1 MALAARAPSEGAEAK
16 GRDSQVGRAAPHDS
30 SALGE
35 AEWDLLAKVIEAFL
49 RRHPG
54 EDTAMIEGAAETAAV
69 AHAGQT
75 RRSGEPYITHPI
87 AVAGIVAELGL
98 DTQTIA
104 AALLHDAVEDTG
116 VTNKVIKHDFGEAV
130 AAIVEGVTKLDRLQF
145 DSKEAQQAATVR
157 KMLVAMAD
165 DWRVLIIKLA
175 DRLHNMRTLSV
186 MPEWK
191 QHRTAQETLDIY
203 APLAHRLGIQEVKW
217 QLEDLAFATLHPK
230 RYAEIEQMVASRAP
244 LRDEYLARVLVAVR
258 ERLHTSG
265 INAEVTGRPKHLWSI
280 YEKMVVRG
288 KEFDD
293 LYDLVGMRVI
303 VESEKDCWAALGS
316 IHAIW
321 PPVQGRFKDYI
332 NSPKFNLYQSLH
344 TTVIGLDGKP
354 IEVQVR
360 THEMHRRAEYGIAA
374 HWGYKEKPGRD
385 GPDKSAREKNAKAK
399 TSGDTHALADHDAEV
414 LDGGDRTEGH
424 ATSTKTGDPGKGT
437 GPTKGPKSSKKA
449 RGGSSSAEADR
460 RAERQALA
468 RETSSTIAEI
478 EWMQRIADFQNETTD
493 PIEFLEAL
501 KLDLEQDEVYVFT
514 PKGKVIALTAN
525 ATPVDFAYAI
535 HTEVGHRCVGATVNG
550 RLVPLETTLNSADT
564 VEIITSKAP
573 TAGPSRDWLNLAAS
587 SRART
592 KIRQWFSRERR
603 EDAIEIGREELTK
616 ELRREGLPVQKL
628 ASDHALAEL
637 AETLNYADLEAMHA
651 AIGDNRISARAV
663 AQRLLRELRGGVYDE
678 QLPVTARRQP
688 TAARPGQRSD
698 VGVYVEG
705 LDDLV
710 VRLSRCCTPV
720 PGDEIIGFVTR
731 GRGVSVH
738 RADCSNAASLA
749 SRSRER
755 LIEVEWDHRSSGVFV
770 ATIEVVAIDRSRLLT
785 DVSQVVSEHH
795 LNILAANTQTDSDRI
810 SRMRFDVELGD
821 ANHLESVLNSIRHL
835 DAVYDAYRILPG
847 KKD

>member
-1 MALAARAPSEGAEAK
+1 MALAAPVPAEGTATAEE
-16 GRDSQVGRAAPHDS
+16 SLVGSSLPMEE
-30 SALGE
+30 SALLE
-35 AEWDLLAKVIEAFL
+35 PVIRSFL

-54 EDTAMIEGAAETAAV
+54 DDTSLIVRAAETATV
-69 AHAGQT
+69 AHAGQL

-87 AVAGIVAELGL
+87 AVAGIVADLGL
-98 DTQTIA
+98 DALTVA

-116 VTNKVIKHDFGEAV
+116 VTTEIIDRDFGPQV
-130 AAIVEGVTKLDRLQF
+130 ALIVEGVTKLDRLQF

-157 KMLVAMAD
+157 KMLVAMAS

-191 QHRTAQETLDIY
+191 QRRSAQETLDIY
-203 APLAHRLGIQEVKW
+203 APLAHRLGIQEVRW

-244 LRDEYLARVLVAVR
+244 LRDEFLARVLVSVR
-258 ERLHTSG
+258 ERLAGSG

-293 LYDLVGMRVI
+293 LYDLVGIRVI
-303 VESEKDCWAALGS
+303 VESEKDCWGALGS

-374 HWGYKEKPGRD
+374 HWGYKEYPGR
-385 GPDKSAREKNAKAK
+385 P
-399 TSGDTHALADHDAEV
+399 
-414 LDGGDRTEGH
+414 DRT
-424 ATSTKTGDPGKGT
+424 ATLPSKGGKETGTTGGKSRGRIGTRGPGKGAPEGAKAGT
-437 GPTKGPKSSKKA
+437 GKRESGKKA
-449 RGGSSSAEADR
+449 SSMTAAQRAELAERDR
-460 RAERQALA
+460 RAERLALA
-468 RETSSTIAEI
+468 KETSSTTAEV
-478 EWMQRIADFQNETTD
+478 EWMQRIVDFQNETTD

-501 KLDLEQDEVYVFT
+501 KLDLEEDEVYVFT

-535 HTEVGHRCVGATVNG
+535 HTEVGHRCIGAKVNG
-550 RLVPLETTLNSADT
+550 RLVPLDTRLNSADT
-564 VEIITSKAP
+564 VEIFTSKAP
-573 TAGPSRDWLNLAAS
+573 TAGPSRDWLGMVAS

-603 EDAIEIGREELTK
+603 EDAIEFGREELIK

-628 ASDHALAEL
+628 ASEHALADL
-637 AETLNYADLEAMHA
+637 ATTMNYADLDALHA
-651 AIGDNRISARAV
+651 AIGDNRVSARAV
-663 AQRLLRELRGGVYDE
+663 AQRVLRDLRGGVYEE
-678 QLPVTARRQP
+678 QLPVTARQQP
-688 TAARPGQRSD
+688 TAPRPGRGSA

-705 LDDLV
+705 LDDLM

-720 PGDEIIGFVTR
+720 PGDEIVGFVTR

-738 RADCSNAASLA
+738 RADCANAASLA

-785 DVSQVVSEHH
+785 DVTKVVSEHH
-795 LNILAANTQTDSDRI
+795 LNIVSANTQTDSDRI
-810 SRMRFDVELGD
+810 SRMRFDVELADPG
-821 ANHLESVLNSIRHL
+821 HLESVLNLIRHL
-835 DAVYDAYRILPG
+835 DAVYDVYRILPG

>member
-1 MALAARAPSEGAEAK
+1 MALATPVPAEGGTTDVEEYVAGSSLPAAEA
-16 GRDSQVGRAAPHDS
+16 A
-30 SALGE
+30 
-35 AEWDLLAKVIEAFL
+35 LLAPVLQSFL

-54 EDTAMIEGAAETAAV
+54 DDTSLMVRAAETATV
-69 AHAGQT
+69 AHAGQL
-75 RRSGEPYITHPI
+75 RRSGEPYVTHPI
-87 AVAGIVAELGL
+87 AVAGIVADLGL
-98 DTQTIA
+98 DAQTVA

-116 VTNKVIKHDFGEAV
+116 VTKEVIERDFGPSV
-130 AAIVEGVTKLDRLQF
+130 ALIVDGVTKLDRLQF

-157 KMLVAMAD
+157 KMLVAMAN

-191 QHRTAQETLDIY
+191 QRRTAQETLDIY

-244 LRDEYLARVLVAVR
+244 LRDEFLARVLVSVR
-258 ERLHTSG
+258 ERMAASG
-265 INAEVTGRPKHLWSI
+265 VNAEVTGRPKHLWSI

-293 LYDLVGMRVI
+293 LFDLVGIRVI

-374 HWGYKEKPGRD
+374 HWGYKENPVRPAGGKAGKESGTATKVR
-385 GPDKSAREKNAKAK
+385 GSKSAVKEGSSRP
-399 TSGDTHALADHDAEV
+399 SDA
-414 LDGGDRTEGH
+414 
-424 ATSTKTGDPGKGT
+424 GKGE
-437 GPTKGPKSSKKA
+437 GKGEAKGEGGRK
-449 RGGSSSAEADR
+449 GSSVTAAQRAELAERDR
-460 RAERQALA
+460 RAERLALA
-468 RETSSTIAEI
+468 KETSSTTAEI
-478 EWMQRIADFQNETTD
+478 EWMQRIVDFQNETTD

-501 KLDLEQDEVYVFT
+501 KLDLEEDEVYVFT

-525 ATPVDFAYAI
+525 ATPVDFAYSI
-535 HTEVGHRCVGATVNG
+535 HTEVGHRCIGAKVNG
-550 RLVPLETTLNSADT
+550 RLVPLDTRLNSADT
-564 VEIITSKAP
+564 VEIFTSKAP
-573 TAGPSRDWLNLAAS
+573 TAGPSRDWLSMVAS
-587 SRART
+587 SRARS

-603 EDAIEIGREELTK
+603 EDAIEVGRDELIK

-628 ASDHALAEL
+628 ASEHALADL
-637 AETLNYADLEAMHA
+637 AKVMNYADLDALHA
-651 AIGDNRISARAV
+651 AIGDNRVSARAV
-663 AQRLLRELRGGVYDE
+663 AQRVLRDLRGGVYEE
-678 QLPVTARRQP
+678 QLPVTARQQP
-688 TAARPGQRSD
+688 TAPRPGRGSA

-705 LDDLV
+705 LDDLM

-720 PGDEIIGFVTR
+720 PGDEIVGFVTR

-738 RADCSNAASLA
+738 RADCANAASLA

-785 DVSQVVSEHH
+785 DVTKVVSEHH
-795 LNILAANTQTDSDRI
+795 LNIVSANTQTDPDRI
-810 SRMRFDVELGD
+810 SRMRFDVELADPG
-821 ANHLESVLNSIRHL
+821 HLESVLNLIRHL
-835 DAVYDAYRILPG
+835 DAVYDVYRILPG

>member
-1 MALAARAPSEGAEAK
+1 MALATPVPAEGTATSGAEHLAGSSLPAAEGA
-16 GRDSQVGRAAPHDS
+16 
-30 SALGE
+30 
-35 AEWDLLAKVIEAFL
+35 LLVPVIEAFL

-54 EDTAMIEGAAETAAV
+54 DDTSLIVRAAETATV
-69 AHAGQT
+69 AHAGQL

-87 AVAGIVAELGL
+87 AVAGIVADLGL
-98 DTQTIA
+98 DAQTVA

-116 VTNKVIKHDFGEAV
+116 VTTEVIDRDFGPTV
-130 AAIVEGVTKLDRLQF
+130 ANIVEGVTKLDRLQF

-157 KMLVAMAD
+157 KMLVAMAS

-191 QHRTAQETLDIY
+191 QRRTAQETLDIY

-217 QLEDLAFATLHPK
+217 QLEDLAFATLHAKP
-230 RYAEIEQMVASRAP
+230 YAEIEQMVASRAP
-244 LRDEYLARVLVAVR
+244 LRDEFLARVLVAVR
-258 ERLHTSG
+258 ERLAASG
-265 INAEVTGRPKHLWSI
+265 VDAEVTGRPKHLWSI

-293 LYDLVGMRVI
+293 LYDLVGIRVI
-303 VESEKDCWAALGS
+303 VDSEKDCWAALGS

-374 HWGYKEKPGRD
+374 HWGYKDSTGRPD
-385 GPDKSAREKNAKAK
+385 SGPTTMTR
-399 TSGDTHALADHDAEV
+399 G
-414 LDGGDRTEGH
+414 
-424 ATSTKTGDPGKGT
+424 GKGAIAAVT
-437 GPTKGPKSSKKA
+437 TRVRGGKGAAKEASSKRPTDTKKK
-449 RGGSSSAEADR
+449 GSSMTPAQRAEMAERDR
-460 RAERQALA
+460 RAERLALA
-468 RETSSTIAEI
+468 KETSSTTAEV
-478 EWMQRIADFQNETTD
+478 EWMQRIVDFQNETTD

-501 KLDLEQDEVYVFT
+501 KLDLEEDEVYVFT

-525 ATPVDFAYAI
+525 ATPVDFAYTI
-535 HTEVGHRCVGATVNG
+535 HTEVGHRCIGAKVNG
-550 RLVPLETTLNSADT
+550 RLVPLDTKLNSADT
-564 VEIITSKAP
+564 VEIFTSKAP
-573 TAGPSRDWLNLAAS
+573 TAGPSRDWLGMVAS

-603 EDAIEIGREELTK
+603 EDAIDLGREELIK

-628 ASDHALAEL
+628 ASEHALADL
-637 AETLNYADLEAMHA
+637 ATTMNYADLDALHA
-651 AIGDNRISARAV
+651 AIGDNRVSARAV
-663 AQRLLRELRGGVYDE
+663 AQRMLRDLRGGVYEE
-678 QLPVTARRQP
+678 QLPVTARQQP
-688 TAARPGQRSD
+688 TAHRPGRGSA

-705 LDDLV
+705 LDDLM

-720 PGDEIIGFVTR
+720 PGDEIVGFVTR

-738 RADCSNAASLA
+738 RADCANAASLA

-785 DVSQVVSEHH
+785 DVTKVVSEHH
-795 LNILAANTQTDSDRI
+795 LNIVSANTQTDPDRI
-810 SRMRFDVELGD
+810 SRMRFDVELADPG
-821 ANHLESVLNSIRHL
+821 HLDSVLNLIRHL
-835 DAVYDAYRILPG
+835 DAVYDVYRILPG
-847 KKD
+847 KRD

>member
-1 MALAARAPSEGAEAK
+1 MALAAPVPAEGTATAEESLL
-16 GRDSQVGRAAPHDS
+16 GSSLPGEE
-30 SALGE
+30 SALLE
-35 AEWDLLAKVIEAFL
+35 PVIRSFL

-54 EDTAMIEGAAETAAV
+54 DDTALIVRAAETATV
-69 AHAGQT
+69 AHAGQL

-87 AVAGIVAELGL
+87 AVAGIVADLGL
-98 DTQTIA
+98 DALTVA

-116 VTNKVIKHDFGEAV
+116 VTTEIIDRDFGPQV
-130 AAIVEGVTKLDRLQF
+130 ALIVDGVTKLDRLQF

-157 KMLVAMAD
+157 KMLVAMAS

-191 QHRTAQETLDIY
+191 QRRSAQETLDIY
-203 APLAHRLGIQEVKW
+203 APLAHRLGIQEVRW

-244 LRDEYLARVLVAVR
+244 LRDEFLARVLVSVR
-258 ERLHTSG
+258 ERLAGSG

-293 LYDLVGMRVI
+293 LYDLVGIRVI
-303 VESEKDCWAALGS
+303 VESEKDCWGALGS

-374 HWGYKEKPGRD
+374 HWGYKENPGR
-385 GPDKSAREKNAKAK
+385 PDRTATLPAKGGKDAGSGAK
-399 TSGDTHALADHDAEV
+399 TRRRIGTR
-414 LDGGDRTEGH
+414 G
-424 ATSTKTGDPGKGT
+424 PGKGVPE
-437 GPTKGPKSSKKA
+437 GTKADSGKKESSKKA
-449 RGGSSSAEADR
+449 SSMTAAQRAELAERDR
-460 RAERQALA
+460 RAERLALA
-468 RETSSTIAEI
+468 KETSSTTAEI
-478 EWMQRIADFQNETTD
+478 EWMQRIVDFQNETTD

-501 KLDLEQDEVYVFT
+501 KLDLEEDEVYVFT

-535 HTEVGHRCVGATVNG
+535 HTEVGHRCIGAKVNG
-550 RLVPLETTLNSADT
+550 RLVPLDTRLNSADT
-564 VEIITSKAP
+564 VEIFTSKAP
-573 TAGPSRDWLNLAAS
+573 TAGPSRDWLGMVAS

-603 EDAIEIGREELTK
+603 EDAIEFGREELIK

-628 ASDHALAEL
+628 ASEHALADL
-637 AETLNYADLEAMHA
+637 ATTMNYADLDALHA
-651 AIGDNRISARAV
+651 AIGDNRVSARAV
-663 AQRLLRELRGGVYDE
+663 AQRVLRDLRGGVYEE
-678 QLPVTARRQP
+678 QLPVTARQQP
-688 TAARPGQRSD
+688 TAPRPGRGSA

-705 LDDLV
+705 LDDLM

-720 PGDEIIGFVTR
+720 PGDEIVGFVTR

-738 RADCSNAASLA
+738 RADCANAASLA

-785 DVSQVVSEHH
+785 DVTKVVSEHH
-795 LNILAANTQTDSDRI
+795 LNIVSANTQTDSDRI
-810 SRMRFDVELGD
+810 SRMRFDVELADPG
-821 ANHLESVLNSIRHL
+821 HLESVLNLIRHL
-835 DAVYDAYRILPG
+835 DAVYDVYRILPG

>member
-1 MALAARAPSEGAEAK
+1 MALATPVPAEGTATGEETLA
-16 GRDSQVGRAAPHDS
+16 DS
-30 SALGE
+30 SLPAPE
-35 AEWDLLAKVIEAFL
+35 AALLAPVIQSFL

-54 EDTAMIEGAAETAAV
+54 DDTSLIVRAAETATV
-69 AHAGQT
+69 AHAGQL

-87 AVAGIVAELGL
+87 AVAGIVADLGL
-98 DTQTIA
+98 DAMTVA

-116 VTNKVIKHDFGEAV
+116 VTTEVIDRDFGPAV
-130 AAIVEGVTKLDRLQF
+130 ALIVDGVTKLDRLQF

-157 KMLVAMAD
+157 KMLVAMAN

-191 QHRTAQETLDIY
+191 QRRSAQETLDIY
-203 APLAHRLGIQEVKW
+203 APLAHRLGIQEVRW
-217 QLEDLAFATLHPK
+217 QLEDLSFATLHPK

-244 LRDEYLARVLVAVR
+244 LRDEFLARVLVSVR
-258 ERLHTSG
+258 ERLAASG
-265 INAEVTGRPKHLWSI
+265 ITAEVTGRPKHLWSI

-293 LYDLVGMRVI
+293 LYDLVGIRVI

-321 PPVQGRFKDYI
+321 SPVQGRFKDYI

-374 HWGYKEKPGRD
+374 HWGYKENPGR
-385 GPDKSAREKNAKAK
+385 PDRAPAGGTATKPRSDKTGTKRDSAA
-399 TSGDTHALADHDAEV
+399 TGT
-414 LDGGDRTEGH
+414 DGGKPDTARKE
-424 ATSTKTGDPGKGT
+424 SKKEPKK
-437 GPTKGPKSSKKA
+437 GPTMTPA
-449 RGGSSSAEADR
+449 QRAEMAERDR
-460 RAERQALA
+460 RAERLALA
-468 RETSSTIAEI
+468 KETGSTTAEI
-478 EWMQRIADFQNETTD
+478 EWMQRIVDFQNETTD

-501 KLDLEQDEVYVFT
+501 KLDLEEDEVYVFT

-525 ATPVDFAYAI
+525 ATPVDFAYSI
-535 HTEVGHRCVGATVNG
+535 HTEVGHRCIGAKVNG
-550 RLVPLETTLNSADT
+550 RLVPLDTRLNSADT
-564 VEIITSKAP
+564 VEIFTSKAP
-573 TAGPSRDWLNLAAS
+573 TAGPSRDWLGMVAS

-603 EDAIEIGREELTK
+603 EDAIEFGREELIK

-628 ASDHALAEL
+628 ASERALTEVA
-637 AETLNYADLEAMHA
+637 AAMNYSDTDALHA
-651 AIGDNRISARAV
+651 AIGDNRVSARAV
-663 AQRLLRELRGGVYDE
+663 AQRILRDLRGGVYEE
-678 QLPVTARRQP
+678 QLPVTARQQP
-688 TAARPGQRSD
+688 TAPRPGRGSA

-705 LDDLV
+705 LDDLM

-720 PGDEIIGFVTR
+720 PGDEIVGFVTR

-738 RADCSNAASLA
+738 RADCANAASLA

-785 DVSQVVSEHH
+785 DVTKVVSEHH
-795 LNILAANTQTDSDRI
+795 LNIVSANTQTDSDRI
-810 SRMRFDVELGD
+810 SRMRFDVELADPG
-821 ANHLESVLNSIRHL
+821 HLESVLNLIRHL
-835 DAVYDAYRILPG
+835 DAVYDVYRILPG

>member
-1 MALAARAPSEGAEAK
+1 MALATPVPAEGTATGEETLA
-16 GRDSQVGRAAPHDS
+16 DS
-30 SALGE
+30 SLPAPEAAL
-35 AEWDLLAKVIEAFL
+35 LVPVIQSFL

-54 EDTAMIEGAAETAAV
+54 DDISLIVRAAETATV
-69 AHAGQT
+69 AHAGQL

-87 AVAGIVAELGL
+87 AVAGIVADLGL
-98 DTQTIA
+98 DAMTVA

-116 VTNKVIKHDFGEAV
+116 VTTEVIDRDFGPAV
-130 AAIVEGVTKLDRLQF
+130 ALIVDGVTKLDRLQF

-191 QHRTAQETLDIY
+191 QRRSAQETLDIY
-203 APLAHRLGIQEVKW
+203 APLAHRLGIQEVRW
-217 QLEDLAFATLHPK
+217 QLEDLSFATLHPK

-244 LRDEYLARVLVAVR
+244 LRDEFLARVLVSVR
-258 ERLHTSG
+258 ERLAASG
-265 INAEVTGRPKHLWSI
+265 ITAEVTGRPKHLWSI

-293 LYDLVGMRVI
+293 LYDLVGIRVI

-321 PPVQGRFKDYI
+321 SPVQGRFKDYI

-374 HWGYKEKPGRD
+374 HWGYKENPGR
-385 GPDKSAREKNAKAK
+385 PDRTPAAAGKGGKEAGTTGTKPRGKRAPA
-399 TSGDTHALADHDAEV
+399 TAAP
-414 LDGGDRTEGH
+414 DGGKPAGRKES
-424 ATSTKTGDPGKGT
+424 AKK
-437 GPTKGPKSSKKA
+437 GPTMTPA
-449 RGGSSSAEADR
+449 QRAEMAERDR
-460 RAERQALA
+460 RAERLALA
-468 RETSSTIAEI
+468 KETGSTTAEI
-478 EWMQRIADFQNETTD
+478 EWMQRIVDFQNETTD

-501 KLDLEQDEVYVFT
+501 KLDLEEDEVYVFT

-525 ATPVDFAYAI
+525 ATPVDFAYSI
-535 HTEVGHRCVGATVNG
+535 HTEVGHRCIGAKVNG
-550 RLVPLETTLNSADT
+550 RLVPLDTRLNSADT
-564 VEIITSKAP
+564 VEIFTSKAP
-573 TAGPSRDWLNLAAS
+573 TAGPSRDWLGMVAS

-603 EDAIEIGREELTK
+603 EDAIEFGREELIK

-628 ASDHALAEL
+628 ASERALAEV
-637 AETLNYADLEAMHA
+637 AAAMNYSDTDALHA
-651 AIGDNRISARAV
+651 AIGDNRVSARAV
-663 AQRLLRELRGGVYDE
+663 AQRILRDLRGGVYEE
-678 QLPVTARRQP
+678 QLPVTARQQP
-688 TAARPGQRSD
+688 TAPRPGRGSA

-705 LDDLV
+705 LDDLM

-720 PGDEIIGFVTR
+720 PGDEIVGFVTR

-738 RADCSNAASLA
+738 RADCANAASLA

-785 DVSQVVSEHH
+785 DVTKVVSEHH
-795 LNILAANTQTDSDRI
+795 LNIVSANTQTDSDRI
-810 SRMRFDVELGD
+810 SRMRFDVELADPG
-821 ANHLESVLNSIRHL
+821 HLESVLNLIRHL
-835 DAVYDAYRILPG
+835 DAVYDVYRILPG

>member
-1 MALAARAPSEGAEAK
+1 MALATPVPAEGTATGESDLADSTLPTDEA
-16 GRDSQVGRAAPHDS
+16 A
-30 SALGE
+30 
-35 AEWDLLAKVIEAFL
+35 LLAPVIQSFL

-54 EDTAMIEGAAETAAV
+54 DDTSLIVRAAETATV
-69 AHAGQT
+69 AHAGQL

-87 AVAGIVAELGL
+87 AVAGIVADLGL
-98 DTQTIA
+98 DAMTVA

-116 VTNKVIKHDFGEAV
+116 VTTEVIDRDFGPAV
-130 AAIVEGVTKLDRLQF
+130 ALIVDGVTKLDRLQF

-157 KMLVAMAD
+157 KMLVAMAN

-175 DRLHNMRTLSV
+175 DRLHNMRTLAV

-191 QHRTAQETLDIY
+191 QRRSAQETLDIY
-203 APLAHRLGIQEVKW
+203 APLAHRLGIQEVRW

-244 LRDEYLARVLVAVR
+244 LRDEFLARVLVSVR
-258 ERLHTSG
+258 ERLAASG

-293 LYDLVGMRVI
+293 LYDLVGIRVI
-303 VESEKDCWAALGS
+303 VEAEKDCWGALGS

-374 HWGYKEKPGRD
+374 HWGYKENPGRPVTPSSR
-385 GPDKSAREKNAKAK
+385 GGKEAGATGTKSRADKATAK
-399 TSGDTHALADHDAEV
+399 
-414 LDGGDRTEGH
+414 RTP
-424 ATSTKTGDPGKGT
+424 ST
-437 GPTKGPKSSKKA
+437 GPTDGTKADGGKREATRKSSSMTPA
-449 RGGSSSAEADR
+449 QRAELAERDR
-460 RAERQALA
+460 RAERLALA
-468 RETSSTIAEI
+468 KETSSTTAEI
-478 EWMQRIADFQNETTD
+478 EWMQRIVDFQNETTD

-501 KLDLEQDEVYVFT
+501 KLDLEEDEVYVFT

-525 ATPVDFAYAI
+525 ATPVDFAYSI
-535 HTEVGHRCVGATVNG
+535 HTEVGHRCIGAKVNG
-550 RLVPLETTLNSADT
+550 RLVPLDTRLNSADT
-564 VEIITSKAP
+564 VEIFTSKAP
-573 TAGPSRDWLNLAAS
+573 TAGPSRDWLGMVAS

-603 EDAIEIGREELTK
+603 EDAIEFGREELIK

-628 ASDHALAEL
+628 ASERGLADV
-637 AETLNYADLEAMHA
+637 AAAMNYADVDALHA
-651 AIGDNRISARAV
+651 AIGDSRVSARAV
-663 AQRLLRELRGGVYDE
+663 AQRILRDLRGGVYEE
-678 QLPVTARRQP
+678 QLPVTARQQP
-688 TAARPGQRSD
+688 TAPRPGRGSA

-705 LDDLV
+705 LDDLM

-720 PGDEIIGFVTR
+720 PGDEIVGFVTR

-738 RADCSNAASLA
+738 RADCANAASLA

-785 DVSQVVSEHH
+785 DVTKVVSEHH
-795 LNILAANTQTDSDRI
+795 LNIVSANTQTDSDRI
-810 SRMRFDVELGD
+810 SRMRFDVELADPG
-821 ANHLESVLNSIRHL
+821 HLESVLNLIRHL
-835 DAVYDAYRILPG
+835 DAVYDVYRILPG

>member
-1 MALAARAPSEGAEAK
+1 MALAAPVPAEGTVTAE
-16 GRDSQVGRAAPHDS
+16 DSLVGS
-30 SALGE
+30 SLP
-35 AEWDLLAKVIEAFL
+35 AEESDLLEPVIQSFL

-54 EDTAMIEGAAETAAV
+54 DDTSLIVRAAETATV
-69 AHAGQT
+69 AHAGQL

-87 AVAGIVAELGL
+87 AVAGIVADLGL
-98 DTQTIA
+98 DALTVA

-116 VTNKVIKHDFGEAV
+116 VTTEIIDRDFGPQV
-130 AAIVEGVTKLDRLQF
+130 ALIVDGVTKLDRLQF

-157 KMLVAMAD
+157 KMLVAMAS

-191 QHRTAQETLDIY
+191 QRRSAQETLDIY
-203 APLAHRLGIQEVKW
+203 APLAHRLGIQEVRW

-244 LRDEYLARVLVAVR
+244 LRDEFLARVLVSVR
-258 ERLHTSG
+258 ERLAASG
-265 INAEVTGRPKHLWSI
+265 ISAEVTGRPKHLWSI

-293 LYDLVGMRVI
+293 LYDLVGIRVI

-374 HWGYKEKPGRD
+374 HWGYKENPGR
-385 GPDKSAREKNAKAK
+385 P
-399 TSGDTHALADHDAEV
+399 
-414 LDGGDRTEGH
+414 DRT
-424 ATSTKTGDPGKGT
+424 ATLAAKGGKEAGTAGSKSRGRIGTRGPGKGVPEGAKADT
-437 GPTKGPKSSKKA
+437 GKKESGKKESGKKA
-449 RGGSSSAEADR
+449 SPMTAAQRAELAERDR
-460 RAERQALA
+460 RAERLALA
-468 RETSSTIAEI
+468 KETSSTTAEV
-478 EWMQRIADFQNETTD
+478 EWMQRIVDFQNETTD

-501 KLDLEQDEVYVFT
+501 KLDLEEDEVYVFT

-535 HTEVGHRCVGATVNG
+535 HTEVGHRCIGAKVNG
-550 RLVPLETTLNSADT
+550 RLVPLDTRLNSADT
-564 VEIITSKAP
+564 VEIFTSKAP
-573 TAGPSRDWLNLAAS
+573 TAGPSRDWLAMVAS

-603 EDAIEIGREELTK
+603 EDAIEFGREELIK

-628 ASDHALAEL
+628 ASEHALADL
-637 AETLNYADLEAMHA
+637 ATTMNYADLDALHA
-651 AIGDNRISARAV
+651 AIGDNRVSARAV
-663 AQRLLRELRGGVYDE
+663 AQRVLRDLRGGVYEE
-678 QLPVTARRQP
+678 QLPVTARQQP
-688 TAARPGQRSD
+688 TAPRPGRGSA

-705 LDDLV
+705 LDDLM

-720 PGDEIIGFVTR
+720 PGDEIVGFVTR

-738 RADCSNAASLA
+738 RADCANAASLA

-785 DVSQVVSEHH
+785 DVTKVVSEHH
-795 LNILAANTQTDSDRI
+795 LNIVSANTQTDSDRI
-810 SRMRFDVELGD
+810 SRMRFDVELADPG
-821 ANHLESVLNSIRHL
+821 HLESVLNLIRHL
-835 DAVYDAYRILPG
+835 DAVYDVYRILPG

>member
-1 MALAARAPSEGAEAK
+1 MALASPVPREGIDTKEIKFLAGSTLPEAEAIL
-16 GRDSQVGRAAPHDS
+16 VVP
-30 SALGE
+30 
-35 AEWDLLAKVIEAFL
+35 VVEAFL

-54 EDTAMIEGAAETAAV
+54 AETSMIVRAAETATT
-69 AHAGQT
+69 AHAGQL

-98 DTQTIA
+98 DAQTVA

-116 VTNKVIKHDFGEAV
+116 VTAEVIERDFGSAV
-130 AAIVEGVTKLDRLQF
+130 AGIVDGVTKLDRLQF

-157 KMLVAMAD
+157 KMLVAMAN

-191 QHRTAQETLDIY
+191 QRRTAQETMDIY
-203 APLAHRLGIQEVKW
+203 APLAHRLGIQEMKW

-244 LRDEYLARVLVAVR
+244 LRNEYLARVLVAVR
-258 ERLHTSG
+258 ERMAASG
-265 INAEVTGRPKHLWSI
+265 VTAEVTGRPKHLWSI

-293 LYDLVGMRVI
+293 LLDLVGIRVI
-303 VESEKDCWAALGS
+303 VEAEKDCWAALGS

-374 HWGYKEKPGRD
+374 HWGYKENAVQGEGSGERTGGKANKTAKPNKVGRGRSPED
-385 GPDKSAREKNAKAK
+385 GRR
-399 TSGDTHALADHDAEV
+399 V
-414 LDGGDRTEGH
+414 LGFR
-424 ATSTKTGDPGKGT
+424 
-437 GPTKGPKSSKKA
+437 GPKGNKGG
-449 RGGSSSAEADR
+449 GGSRPGGITDAQRSEIAERDR
-460 RAERQALA
+460 RAERLALA
-468 RETSSTIAEI
+468 KETSSTTSEV
-478 EWMQRIADFQNETTD
+478 EWMQRIVDFQNETTD

-501 KLDLEQDEVYVFT
+501 KLDLEEDEVYIFT
-514 PKGKVIALTAN
+514 PKGKVIALTAA
-525 ATPVDFAYAI
+525 ATPVDFAYSI
-535 HTEVGHRCVGATVNG
+535 HTEVGHRCIGAKVNG
-550 RLVPLETTLNSADT
+550 RLVPLDTRLSSADT
-564 VEIITSKAP
+564 VEIFTSKAP
-573 TAGPSRDWLNLAAS
+573 TAGPSRDWLNFVAS
-587 SRART
+587 SRARS

-603 EDAIEIGREELTK
+603 EDAKEVGREELIK
-616 ELRREGLPVQKL
+616 ELRRDGLPVQKL
-628 ASDHALAEL
+628 VSDNALSDL
-637 AETLNYADLEAMHA
+637 ATTLNYADLDALHA
-651 AIGDNRISARAV
+651 AIGDNRVSARAV
-663 AQRLLRELRGGVYDE
+663 AQRLLRDLRGGVYEE

-688 TAARPGQRSD
+688 MAPRPGRGSS

-705 LDDLV
+705 LDDLM

-738 RADCSNAASLA
+738 RADCANAASLA

-770 ATIEVVAIDRSRLLT
+770 ATIEVVAIDRSSLLS
-785 DVSQVVSEHH
+785 DVTSVVSEHH
-795 LNILAANTQTDSDRI
+795 LNIVGANTQTDSDRI

-821 ANHLESVLNSIRHL
+821 PAHLESVLNLIRHL

>member
-1 MALAARAPSEGAEAK
+1 MALATPVPAEGPAVESEEYLAGTTLPPE
-16 GRDSQVGRAAPHDS
+16 QAA
-30 SALGE
+30 
-35 AEWDLLAKVIEAFL
+35 LLVPVIEAFL

-54 EDTAMIEGAAETAAV
+54 DDTSLILRAAETATV
-69 AHAGQT
+69 AHAGQL

-87 AVAGIVAELGL
+87 AVAGIVADLGL
-98 DTQTIA
+98 DAQTVA

-116 VTNKVIKHDFGEAV
+116 VTTEVIDRDFGPAV
-130 AAIVEGVTKLDRLQF
+130 ALIVDGVTKLDRLQF

-157 KMLVAMAD
+157 KMLVAMAN

-191 QHRTAQETLDIY
+191 QRRTAQETLDIY

-244 LRDEYLARVLVAVR
+244 LRDEFLARVLVSVR
-258 ERLHTSG
+258 ERLAASG
-265 INAEVTGRPKHLWSI
+265 VNAEVTGRPKHLWSI

-293 LYDLVGMRVI
+293 LYDLVGIRVI
-303 VESEKDCWAALGS
+303 VESERDCWAALGS

-321 PPVQGRFKDYI
+321 SPVQGRFKDYI

-374 HWGYKEKPGRD
+374 HWGYKVNPTRTELPGPASTKAAKGGTKEAKDPDAPARTRAARAGAKSKAKAAGELGRD
-385 GPDKSAREKNAKAK
+385 IKEPKEKEGPSATAKRGSTMTPAQR
-399 TSGDTHALADHDAEV
+399 AEM
-414 LDGGDRTEGH
+414 
-424 ATSTKTGDPGKGT
+424 
-437 GPTKGPKSSKKA
+437 
-449 RGGSSSAEADR
+449 AERDR
-460 RAERQALA
+460 RAELLALA
-468 RETSSTIAEI
+468 KETSSTTAEV
-478 EWMQRIADFQNETTD
+478 EWMQRIVDFQNETTD

-501 KLDLEQDEVYVFT
+501 KLDLEEDEVYIFT

-535 HTEVGHRCVGATVNG
+535 HTEVGHRCIGAKVNG
-550 RLVPLETTLNSADT
+550 RLVPLDTRLSSADT
-564 VEIITSKAP
+564 VEIFTSKAP
-573 TAGPSRDWLNLAAS
+573 TAGPSRDWLGMVAS

-603 EDAIEIGREELTK
+603 EDAIELGREELIK

-628 ASDHALAEL
+628 ASERALSEL
-637 AETLNYADLEAMHA
+637 AATMNYADADALHA
-651 AIGDNRISARAV
+651 AIGDNRVSARAV
-663 AQRLLRELRGGVYDE
+663 AQRVLRDLRGGVYEE
-678 QLPVTARRQP
+678 QLPVTARQQP
-688 TAARPGQRSD
+688 TAAKPGRGSA

-705 LDDLV
+705 LDDLM

-720 PGDEIIGFVTR
+720 PGDEIVGFVTR

-738 RADCSNAASLA
+738 RADCANAASLA

-785 DVSQVVSEHH
+785 DVTKVVSEHH
-795 LNILAANTQTDSDRI
+795 LNIVSANTQTDPDRI
-810 SRMRFDVELGD
+810 SRMRFDVELADPG
-821 ANHLESVLNSIRHL
+821 HLESVINLIRHL
-835 DAVYDAYRILPG
+835 DAVYDVYRILPG
-847 KKD
+847 KRD

>member
-1 MALAARAPSEGAEAK
+1 MALATPTPAEGATEA
-16 GRDSQVGRAAPHDS
+16 AHDS
-30 SALGE
+30 LDGSSLPAAE
-35 AEWDLLAKVIEAFL
+35 AELLGPVIDAFL

-54 EDTAMIEGAAETAAV
+54 DDASVIVRAAEMATV

-75 RRSGEPYITHPI
+75 RRSGEPYVTHPI
-87 AVAGIVAELGL
+87 AVAGIVADLGL
-98 DTQTIA
+98 DAQTVA

-116 VTNKVIKHDFGEAV
+116 ITTDIIERDFGPSV
-130 AAIVEGVTKLDRLQF
+130 ALIVEGVTKLDRLQF

-157 KMLVAMAD
+157 KMLVAMAN

-191 QHRTAQETLDIY
+191 QRRTAQETLDIY
-203 APLAHRLGIQEVKW
+203 APLAHRLGIQGIKW

-244 LRDEYLARVLVAVR
+244 LRDEFLARVLVAVR
-258 ERLHTSG
+258 ERLVASG
-265 INAEVTGRPKHLWSI
+265 VNAEVTGRPKHLWSI

-288 KEFDD
+288 KEFDE
-293 LYDLVGMRVI
+293 LYDLVGIRVI
-303 VESEKDCWAALGS
+303 VETEKDCWAALGS

-374 HWGYKEKPGRD
+374 HWGYKENTGKGDAGAPGLRSGRD
-385 GPDKSAREKNAKAK
+385 AAGTPTPTRPRRVK
-399 TSGDTHALADHDAEV
+399 
-414 LDGGDRTEGH
+414 DGGEG
-424 ATSTKTGDPGKGT
+424 KD
-437 GPTKGPKSSKKA
+437 
-449 RGGSSSAEADR
+449 GSSRKAPSMTSAQRAELVERDR
-460 RAERQALA
+460 RAERLALA
-468 RETSSTIAEI
+468 KETSSTTAEI
-478 EWMQRIADFQNETTD
+478 EWMQRIVDFQNETTD

-501 KLDLEQDEVYVFT
+501 KLDLEEDEVYVFT
-514 PKGKVIALTAN
+514 PKGKVIALAAN
-525 ATPVDFAYAI
+525 STPVDFAYSI
-535 HTEVGHRCVGATVNG
+535 HTEVGHKCIGAKVNG
-550 RLVPLETTLNSADT
+550 RLVPLDTRLNSADT
-564 VEIITSKAP
+564 VEIFTSKAE
-573 TAGPSRDWLNLAAS
+573 TAGPSRDWLHMVAS
-587 SRART
+587 SRARS

-603 EDAIEIGREELTK
+603 EDAIELGRDELIK

-628 ASDHALAEL
+628 ASDHTLAKL
-637 AETLNYADLEAMHA
+637 AETMNYADVDALHA

-663 AQRLLRELRGGVYDE
+663 TQRILRELRGGIIEE
-678 QLPVTARRQP
+678 QLPVTARQQHI
-688 TAARPGQRSD
+688 ASRPGRSAS

-705 LDDLV
+705 LDDMM

-738 RADCSNAASLA
+738 RADCANAASLA

-770 ATIEVVAIDRSRLLT
+770 ATIEVVAIDRSRLLA
-785 DVSQVVSEHH
+785 DVTKVVSEHH
-795 LNILAANTQTDSDRI
+795 LNIVSANTQTDADRI
-810 SRMRFDVELGD
+810 SRMRFDIELAD
-821 ANHLESVLNSIRHL
+821 PTHLESVINLIRHL
-835 DAVYDAYRILPG
+835 DAVYDVYRILPG

>member
-1 MALAARAPSEGAEAK
+1 MALATPVPAEGAARAGDEYFVNSSLPPAEA
-16 GRDSQVGRAAPHDS
+16 
-30 SALGE
+30 AL
-35 AEWDLLAKVIEAFL
+35 LVPVVEAFL

-54 EDTAMIEGAAETAAV
+54 DDTSFIVRAAETATR
-69 AHAGQT
+69 AHAGQL
-75 RRSGEPYITHPI
+75 RKSGEPYITHPI
-87 AVAGIVAELGL
+87 AVAGIVADLGL
-98 DTQTIA
+98 DALTVA

-116 VTNKVIKHDFGEAV
+116 VTTELIEQEFGPAV
-130 AAIVEGVTKLDRLQF
+130 ALIVEGVTKLDRLQF

-157 KMLVAMAD
+157 KMLVAMAN

-175 DRLHNMRTLSV
+175 DRLHNMRTLSA

-191 QHRTAQETLDIY
+191 QRRTAQETLDIY
-203 APLAHRLGIQEVKW
+203 APLAHRLGIQGVKW

-230 RYAEIEQMVASRAP
+230 RYAEIEQMVATRAP
-244 LRDEYLARVLVAVR
+244 MLDEFLARVLVSVR
-258 ERLHTSG
+258 ERLAASG
-265 INAEVTGRPKHLWSI
+265 IAAEVTGRPKHLWSI

-293 LYDLVGMRVI
+293 LYDLVGIRVI

-374 HWGYKEKPGRD
+374 HWGYKENPTRPD
-385 GPDKSAREKNAKAK
+385 RGP
-399 TSGDTHALADHDAEV
+399 
-414 LDGGDRTEGH
+414 
-424 ATSTKTGDPGKGT
+424 TSTVKGVKDLGGGGASGT
-437 GPTKGPKSSKKA
+437 KA
-449 RGGSSSAEADR
+449 RRGKAGKESGSKSLPGEHGRADSGKKGAGITAAQRAELVERDR
-460 RAERQALA
+460 RAERLALA
-468 RETSSTIAEI
+468 KETSSTTAEV
-478 EWMQRIADFQNETTD
+478 EWMQRIVDFQNETTD

-501 KLDLEQDEVYVFT
+501 KLDLEEDEVYVFT

-525 ATPVDFAYAI
+525 ATPVDFAYSI
-535 HTEVGHRCVGATVNG
+535 HTEVGHRCIGAKVNG
-550 RLVPLETTLNSADT
+550 RLVPLDTKLNSADA
-564 VEIITSKAP
+564 VEIFTSKAP
-573 TAGPSRDWLNLAAS
+573 TAGPSRDWLGMVAS

-603 EDAIEIGREELTK
+603 EDAIELGREELIK

-628 ASDHALAEL
+628 ASERSLAEL
-637 AETLNYADLEAMHA
+637 ATAMNYADLDAMHA

-663 AQRLLRELRGGVYDE
+663 AQRVLRDLRGGVYEE
-678 QLPVTARRQP
+678 QLPITARRQP
-688 TAARPGQRSD
+688 TAARPGRGSA

-705 LDDLV
+705 LDDLM

-720 PGDEIIGFVTR
+720 PGDEIVGFVTR

-738 RADCSNAASLA
+738 RADCANAASLA

-755 LIEVEWDHRSSGVFV
+755 LIEVEWDHRSSSVFV

-785 DVSQVVSEHH
+785 DVTKVVSEHH
-795 LNILAANTQTDSDRI
+795 LNIVSANTQTDADRI
-810 SRMRFDVELGD
+810 SRMRFDVELAD
-821 ANHLESVLNSIRHL
+821 PAHLESVLNLIRHL
-835 DAVYDAYRILPG
+835 DAVYDVYRILPG

>member
-1 MALAARAPSEGAEAK
+1 MALATPVPAGGTSTAGQEHVAGSSLPP
-16 GRDSQVGRAAPHDS
+16 DVAA
-30 SALGE
+30 
-35 AEWDLLAKVIEAFL
+35 LLVPVITAFL
-49 RRHPG
+49 RRHPD
-54 EDTAMIEGAAETAAV
+54 EDTALIVHAAETATV
-69 AHAGQT
+69 AHAGQL
-75 RRSGEPYITHPI
+75 RRSGEPYITHPV
-87 AVAGIVAELGL
+87 AVAGIVADLGL
-98 DTQTIA
+98 DAQTVA

-116 VTNKVIKHDFGEAV
+116 VTTEVIERDFGPAV
-130 AAIVEGVTKLDRLQF
+130 ALIVDGVTKLDRLQF

-157 KMLVAMAD
+157 KMLVAMAN

-175 DRLHNMRTLSV
+175 DRLHNMRTLAV

-191 QHRTAQETLDIY
+191 QRRTAQETLDIY

-217 QLEDLAFATLHPK
+217 QLEDLAFATLHAK

-244 LRDEYLARVLVAVR
+244 LRDEFLARVLVAIK
-258 ERLHTSG
+258 ERLSASG
-265 INAEVTGRPKHLWSI
+265 VAAEVTGRPKHLWSI

-293 LYDLVGMRVI
+293 LYDLVGIRVI

-374 HWGYKEKPGRD
+374 HWGYKESPTR
-385 GPDKSAREKNAKAK
+385 PDRG
-399 TSGDTHALADHDAEV
+399 TSGV
-414 LDGGDRTEGH
+414 
-424 ATSTKTGDPGKGT
+424 GKGVKDGAAGAAASRT
-437 GPTKGPKSSKKA
+437 RGDKAPKDLTTKGDGK
-449 RGGSSSAEADR
+449 RGPAKVGHRAGRDR
-460 RAERQALA
+460 RAELVALA
-468 RETSSTIAEI
+468 RETSSTTAEI
-478 EWMQRIADFQNETTD
+478 EWMQRIVDFQNETTD

-501 KLDLEQDEVYVFT
+501 KLDLEEDEVYVFT
-514 PKGKVIALTAN
+514 PKGKVIALAAN

-535 HTEVGHRCVGATVNG
+535 HTEVGHRCIGAKVNG
-550 RLVPLETTLNSADT
+550 RLVPLDTRLSSADT
-564 VEIITSKAP
+564 VEIFTSKAP
-573 TAGPSRDWLNLAAS
+573 TAGPSRDWLSMVAS

-603 EDAIEIGREELTK
+603 EDAIELGREELIK

-628 ASDHALAEL
+628 AAEHALDDL
-637 AETLNYADLEAMHA
+637 AVAMNYADLDALHA

-663 AQRLLRELRGGVYDE
+663 AQRVLRDLRGGVYEE
-678 QLPVTARRQP
+678 QLPVTARQQP
-688 TAARPGQRSD
+688 IASRPGRGSA

-705 LDDLV
+705 LDDLM

-720 PGDEIIGFVTR
+720 PGDEIVGFVTR

-770 ATIEVVAIDRSRLLT
+770 ATIEVVAIDRSRLLA
-785 DVSQVVSEHH
+785 DVTKVVSEHH
-795 LNILAANTQTDSDRI
+795 LNIVSANTQTDADRI
-810 SRMRFDVELGD
+810 SRMRFDVELAD
-821 ANHLESVLNSIRHL
+821 PAHLESVLNLIRHL
-835 DAVYDAYRILPG
+835 DAVYDVYRILPG
-847 KKD
+847 KRD

>member
-1 MALAARAPSEGAEAK
+1 MALAAPVPAEGTSTGESTLAGSTLPADEA
-16 GRDSQVGRAAPHDS
+16 A
-30 SALGE
+30 
-35 AEWDLLAKVIEAFL
+35 LLAPVIQSFL

-54 EDTAMIEGAAETAAV
+54 DDTSLIVRAAETATV
-69 AHAGQT
+69 AHAGQL

-87 AVAGIVAELGL
+87 AVAGIVADLGL
-98 DTQTIA
+98 DALTVA

-116 VTNKVIKHDFGEAV
+116 VTTEVIDRDFGPAV
-130 AAIVEGVTKLDRLQF
+130 ALIVDGVTKLDRLQF

-157 KMLVAMAD
+157 KMLVAMAN

-175 DRLHNMRTLSV
+175 DRLHNMRTLAV

-191 QHRTAQETLDIY
+191 QRRSAQETLDIY
-203 APLAHRLGIQEVKW
+203 APLAHRLGIQEVRW

-244 LRDEYLARVLVAVR
+244 LRDEFLARVLVSVR
-258 ERLHTSG
+258 ERLAASG

-293 LYDLVGMRVI
+293 LYDLVGIRVI
-303 VESEKDCWAALGS
+303 VEAEKDCWAALGS

-374 HWGYKEKPGRD
+374 HWGYKENPGR
-385 GPDKSAREKNAKAK
+385 PDRPAATPSKVPKESGTTATKALGGRAAAKRGA
-399 TSGDTHALADHDAEV
+399 V
-414 LDGGDRTEGH
+414 
-424 ATSTKTGDPGKGT
+424 T
-437 GPTKGPKSSKKA
+437 GPSDGTRSDTGKRESAKKA
-449 RGGSSSAEADR
+449 SAMTPAQRAELAERDR
-460 RAERQALA
+460 RAERLALA
-468 RETSSTIAEI
+468 KETSSTTAEI
-478 EWMQRIADFQNETTD
+478 EWMQRIVDFQNETTD

-501 KLDLEQDEVYVFT
+501 KLDLEEDEVYVFT

-525 ATPVDFAYAI
+525 ATPVDFAYSI
-535 HTEVGHRCVGATVNG
+535 HTEVGHRCIGAKVNG
-550 RLVPLETTLNSADT
+550 RLVPLDTRLTSADT
-564 VEIITSKAP
+564 VEIFTSKAP
-573 TAGPSRDWLNLAAS
+573 TAGPSRDWLGMVAS

-603 EDAIEIGREELTK
+603 EDAIEFGREELIK

-628 ASDHALAEL
+628 ASERALADV
-637 AETLNYADLEAMHA
+637 AGAMNYADVDALHA
-651 AIGDNRISARAV
+651 AIGDNRVSARAV
-663 AQRLLRELRGGVYDE
+663 AQRILRDLRGGVYEE
-678 QLPVTARRQP
+678 QLPVTARQQP
-688 TAARPGQRSD
+688 TAPRPGGRGSA

-705 LDDLV
+705 LDDLM

-720 PGDEIIGFVTR
+720 PGDEIVGFVTR

-738 RADCSNAASLA
+738 RADCANAASLA

-785 DVSQVVSEHH
+785 DVTKVVSEHH
-795 LNILAANTQTDSDRI
+795 LNIVSANTQTDSDRI
-810 SRMRFDVELGD
+810 SRMRFDVELADPG
-821 ANHLESVLNSIRHL
+821 HLESVLNLIRHL
-835 DAVYDAYRILPG
+835 DAVYDVYRILPG
-847 KKD
+847 KRD